1 MEHYLVAM
9 AITAGI
15 YGLMALG
22 TNVIWGMAGMVNLGI
37 VGFVGVGA
45 YVSALLTLK
54 LGWPIAAGMAAGA
67 LAAALVGVLVGA
79 ITVNLRADYLAI
91 VTLGFAESV
100 RIVTSNEIWLA
111 NGTDGLSGIPGPWRS
126 ELGPHGFNLFYL
138 GIVVAVVGVAFFLAE
153 RLCHSPFGRVLR
165 AIRDDEQVA
174 SVAGKFVLAFKL
186 KAFAIGTGAL
196 GAAGALYAH
205 FTSYIA
211 PDVFV
216 PLLTLYIKLSLLAGG
231 LGNNRGAIVGAIAVV
246 FFLKSTRFI
255 VPLVP
260 WLSHVQGAALREL
273 LISVSLLVILRFH
286 TRGLIP
292 ERIEHPPL
300 PSEADAPAAIPVRT
314 GATT

>member
-1 MEHYLVAM
+1 MEHYLIAM
-9 AITAGI
+9 AITAGL
-15 YGLMALG
+15 YALMALG
-22 TNVIWGMAGMVNLGI
+22 TNIIWGMAGMVNLGV

-54 LGWPIAAGMAAGA
+54 LGWPIAAGMAAGT
-67 LAAALVGVLVGA
+67 LVAALVGVIVGT

-100 RIVTSNEIWLA
+100 RIFTSNEIWLA

-126 ELGPHGFNLFYL
+126 ELGPHGFNVLYL
-138 GIVVAVVGVAFFLAE
+138 ALVTAVVVVAFFIAE

-174 SVAGKFVLAFKL
+174 SVAGKFVFAFKL

-196 GAAGALYAH
+196 GLAGALYAH

-211 PDVFV
+211 PEVFV

-231 LGNNRGAIVGAIAVV
+231 LGNNRGAVAGAVAVV
-246 FFLKSTRFI
+246 FFLESTRFI

-260 WLSHVQGAALREL
+260 WLTHVQGAAVREL
-273 LISVSLLVILRFH
+273 LISVALLVILRFH
-286 TRGLIP
+286 AKGLIP

-300 PSEADAPAAIPVRT
+300 PADAMTPAAIPART
-314 GATT
+314 GA

>member
-1 MEHYLVAM
+1 MEYYLIAM
-9 AITAGI
+9 AITAGL
-15 YGLMALG
+15 YALMALG
-22 TNVIWGMAGMVNLGI
+22 TNIIWGMAGMVNLGV

-54 LGWPIAAGMAAGA
+54 LGWPIAAGMAAGT
-67 LAAALVGVLVGA
+67 LVAALVGVIVGT

-100 RIVTSNEIWLA
+100 RIFTSNEIWLA

-126 ELGPHGFNLFYL
+126 ELGPHSFNVLYL
-138 GIVVAVVGVAFFLAE
+138 ALVTAVVVVAFFIAE

-174 SVAGKFVLAFKL
+174 SVAGKFVFAFKL

-196 GAAGALYAH
+196 GLAGALYAH

-211 PDVFV
+211 PEVFV

-231 LGNNRGAIVGAIAVV
+231 LGNNRGAVAGAVAVV
-246 FFLKSTRFI
+246 FFLESTRFI

-260 WLSHVQGAALREL
+260 WLTHVQGAAVREL
-273 LISVSLLVILRFH
+273 LISVALLVILRFH
-286 TRGLIP
+286 AKGLIP

-300 PSEADAPAAIPVRT
+300 PADAMTPGAIPART
-314 GATT
+314 GA